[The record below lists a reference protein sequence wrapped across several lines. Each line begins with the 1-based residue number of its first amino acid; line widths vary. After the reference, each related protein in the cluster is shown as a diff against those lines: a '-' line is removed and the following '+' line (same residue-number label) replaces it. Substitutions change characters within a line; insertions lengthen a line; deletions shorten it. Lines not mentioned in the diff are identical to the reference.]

1 MSTFKELV
9 RNVGRKIVRAVSFVQ
24 TVAVVTIAAFVLS
37 SVIGPVAYAM
47 NAPVPGA
54 TQKIKESLSSF
65 QLPYSI
71 GRITDAKYLGSKK
84 VVVAIQ
90 DLHCH
95 PEVQRNIA
103 KILGILDGK
112 FSTNPVSSNFKVFVE
127 GGVGAVDTSWVNK
140 VSDAKVRAGAVESL
154 MNSGR
159 LTGSEY
165 YAIKTGKYNFLQ
177 GLEDAKP
184 YYDNL
189 ARLNEIMDKRGEIAV
204 KFPEI
209 KQALGKVKALYYT
222 AGNIRLDQIVAK
234 HEARAMGTA
243 KYYKLLLK
251 LADKENID
259 RYYYPATAGL
269 LEIMAMQHQLRYSS
283 INKELVKFISSL
295 KEKVPFGVYNQLME
309 KAASPD
315 GIEELYV
322 TLAQVGAGMDL
333 SQYPALAKF
342 FAFVEKNQK
351 MNPLDLVREEG
362 AMISELRGR
371 LSQSRAEEEV
381 AFIADFLKYVQAY
394 YENKMS
400 ADDYAYYTK
409 NAMKFQQLWTRYS
422 QANLLPSL
430 DQYNALFAKF
440 YGVNIDRNRIFMEKI
455 GATAAATQKPAL
467 ESNSVDEN
475 IFLMNTQLSLA
486 DSDSEVEVVVT
497 GGFHTQGLSKML
509 EEKGISY
516 VVITPNATGDTAY
529 AAKMYDIC
537 AREFAV
543 SGEAK
548 APQKVSRAL
557 QADAVNGS
565 SENALA
571 LPELSSQFATMDAL
585 EIIQHTQ
592 VKALQSAA
600 VAAAVAGKNAA
611 SVVSAL
617 TANDQINT
625 LYASIEEKDG
635 AVVFTFKN
643 GAKLSVTIDQKAEI
657 TVVKPAAE
665 SEESSSRLL
674 LTSTVKYLS
683 DQASSSGDAREK
695 ASFEMFKKDLQ
706 YSFSGLSFGGKLNFI
721 KWMWRAVTI
730 EDPAYKQ
737 ALNSEE
743 ERNAFVR
750 EHAGQIKDQAL
761 TRQQKLQK
769 ELIAAEIRAKE
780 LTRARSSI
788 SKWSLARILWSVVL
802 YGGAGYGFFNY
813 SLIPQ
818 GIWIALTVCFCV
830 DILISSKNIRNLM
843 HLTYNLKATP
853 GYRLLLD
860 PVAVAV
866 EVANTLTPVQ
876 PVDQEKIISQRLL
889 LPSTVDI
896 LEQLANTQ
904 GSKMADSFA
913 IFKSNLDRTFW
924 TLSFSEQI
932 NFSRW
937 LWKAMKIESYSLKND
952 PDQFLARHGDASED
966 ITQARIMAITV
977 MKVMQNIFFAA
988 AIGLAVQSV
997 AVLMLH
1003 YWQPFYIMLCCLAI
1017 LVISKF
1023 YAYDLV
1029 HYFFDLLV
1037 PPDYRLLLNHN
1048 GGSAQS
1054 TRNGS
1059 SALEQFVTRTKTF
1072 NISGDDAFVVLHEI
1086 EGKTYIRVGNRIIV
1100 TDRTGIN
1107 NVGPGLTG
1115 QNAFDM
1121 DMLRGTEALLGNP
1134 ALQRFFGEDLP
1145 QSVDQL
1151 GALPPGFRT
1160 ATGLS
1165 ELGRMIEPRYSPQ
1178 EIDDAAKYITEHSLI
1193 SLAEKGMGDAA
1204 FITYLNAVM
1213 IISATGAN
1221 WAEFRKAMLEL
1232 MVFSSVR
1239 SQIDAC
1245 TVSPAMM
1252 AKMSEMYKF
1261 FSKNK
1266 LGYPELLMAFLP
1278 DVSSIIKTTADGIE
1292 PTMTAAGKFVKQDI
1306 VNDASAPATIAK
1318 QAALNE
1324 MYAAN
1329 ISLDDMRRLVGA
1341 VVPMAGDGS
1350 RMHLFNMN
1358 KLFGPIIPVLKGQE
1372 KALAAYFSSL
1382 GIENALWMDDQ
1393 GRAFVSVGLLV
1404 LSRNPGA
1411 IAVGGLPT
1419 VRELEGFFKGN
1430 PFPVQD
1436 VVLTLKDGKPDL
1448 SATPMVG
1455 GHGRTFQVG
1464 GLSLESVR
1472 ALVGSGRV
1480 ARHNQGDD
1488 LGDRKNETGAVLAW
1502 QVARGVTPMSVLAL
1516 AQIVKANAADL
1527 QGYIDVGKEVTIDG
1541 KKVKSFI
1548 DGVAVFEN
1556 GSTEDILASFKA
1568 GSDRVNAIAAEAG
1581 SLKGSARKQK
1591 LMEAIVAYR
1600 ALMALA
1606 KSRTFVVGTDA
1617 PALIVAVTT
1626 MAGGVLLDFENE
1638 TTFMESSQHPDQIT
1652 LRYKVGEADQEF
1664 ICTKAEYWATSPRN
1678 FNTNNFALDPLAVAA
1693 NRSKAAKQLYHL
1705 FLVYAAQN
1713 AANPAVVLASRKE
1726 FEGKIKKILDG
1737 ISPAEWAARSL
1748 ALERLQIVVQG
1759 VPCEN
1764 KKGVIKINM
1773 MAQNMASF
1781 ESLLAL
1787 SGVTAEDIN
1796 LSQLNKKLAA
1806 LLAATAE
1813 DRNKLLQ
1820 ELGLSMGKAAGI
1832 TNQRIVVV
1840 VVDPFAFTQLK
1851 ESEDIGSLAATA
1863 DVILGKDYFDPAL
1876 AYNLPD
1882 LQAAN
1887 GIWWAREQAL
1897 PMGIISL
1904 KTSDAFTRICATA
1917 RDKKD
1922 ERAKA
1927 AVQAVREL
1935 VYQQD
1940 FGRIYGWSQACDA
1953 RPTEDPIDLLLGK
1966 PIVAAA
1972 ASWFANDW
1980 YKRTVAWWLEPLL
1993 SFGLPLLASQVFN
2006 IALSDGMFR
2015 IAFAV
2020 AAGTIFLVP
2029 HLLRT
2034 LNSAEKGAIA
2044 TVTVLTIATG
2054 LLFSPVLLSWWT
2066 VAGLVAVGIGTVV
2079 HFRINRGTSV
2089 TEVNVPVV
2097 GKKLSSKESWQLIA
2111 AGLTSLV
2118 ALFGGVTPVRGAGL
2132 LAPMAHGENGSNSI
2146 GIMTTIGMSLGIL
2159 GGGMDG
2165 RALGIKGFGGWLFG
2179 GLESL
2184 VVLAVYLGTGGNI
2197 VIPGVFFIVMGLLV
2211 GARSGS
2217 FLAGAFRIVLGFA
2230 TVGLLSLD
2238 FTFNGGQVSMILLPA
2253 LGLVAGF
2260 NTINTPR
2267 LKTAPHEVVPQDLA
2281 PSAKST
2287 VDLLGGREMKEN
2299 AARLPVVDRRSSPP
2313 AKVIDRPYLSDRTFT
2328 TTYNTLARKFH
2339 STLSPEILLKVY
2351 KGFHDSAQSAN
2362 AAQAYYSAYF
2372 TNEFNAQKNSSPI
2385 LPGSNREGEIANGL
2399 DTQELATARERIARD
2414 SDAVRDGNPA
2424 AVEAVVA
2431 ACKAIDAMSL
2441 DTLPAGTRGALQNI
2455 LNDPRKGIT
2464 WMITRVYGKEKYILG
2479 HERGLAV
2486 DIILAILAVPDE
2498 GQRNKLLQEYILHEV
2513 LESMDIPGYTGDMK
2527 HNYIIRLT
2535 QALLYPDVLPQ
2546 PAPNDPRYRELYGDA
2561 PIVLRN
2567 GQTALGKFLRA
2578 FIDEKATVW
2587 EGQTVVHQDVFTS
2600 AVAHLIRW
2608 GVLSPKEGLALGPK
2622 TLRGDVIMH
2631 AVIDRMSAAQPQ
2643 SRYPWITAGPVARVI
2658 SDRNSATAAATAESA
2673 IAAATTDANERGA
2686 DVVLFLPQL
2695 DVLNY
2700 FGSGYTEIQIM
2711 AENSVPMHGFTKVVT
2726 TTNGSV
2732 TVVVYADEQRHDI
2745 NTGLA
2750 VVKNLAGNAPKMGE
2764 LNPIFKD
2771 RSVLGTQFSAIERD
2785 VFVVDSEE
2793 IMNGAGLNGLNG
2805 RRSLQVVTA
2814 AAMAAAT
2821 TAQRNQYPAPDYVS
2835 TGDSIIDFQ
2844 AMDSLSQKK
2853 KTVYLRARPTNFA
2866 PVEITAAHLE
2876 SFSTSGPSLID
2887 GIQKQFPNLDTLLL
2901 HFDEPTLTALRA
2913 GDVQTKT
2920 RLRVLAQYAHAQG
2933 LKVLFDLKIGSEKEL
2948 TDQAGVLRDL
2958 LGNNAGALNLDGA
2971 WVTLDKSIN
2980 TVVSGQIVDKLGAVV
2995 RSVRHNAW
3003 IGVDGNIDAKKL
3015 AENNMTSAV
3024 DIDVAQNLFDLPSL
3038 RHNSWVRLNL
3048 KGQEINETTL
3058 KAILLDASMVGLGIE
3073 LYSMMMKKK
3082 GVAHSMQEIWT
3093 SQIAGMINRQKQ
3105 TPAEHFTVGR
3115 ANGLAL
3121 RGSNLQK
3128 AQTAFEGAAAKN
3140 FLQSM
3145 RPIQSAETM
3154 PKEVFNALF
3163 AAVDFRQLL
3172 VVLPTDFQVRVTA
3185 IAFRVQEDKTT
3196 PSENQALMMEIAG
3209 FIQGVW
3215 EQDILRQN
3223 AESTDLS
3230 DLTPAFNGMFVAA
3243 QVQGK
3248 VFGAAQDGAVIPADI
3263 AAMAERV
3270 DALARANKPYY
3281 EVQQEALRVMNELMD
3296 IINRTGT
3303 AATLPFAI
3311 SLFLKLLPLYADRI
3325 MKSDGQKVVTE
3336 VAPQLIRDLLGA
3348 A

>member
-585 EIIQHTQ
+585 EIIQQTQ

-769 ELIAAEIRAKE
+769 ELLAAEIRAKE

-788 SKWSLARILWSVVL
+788 SKWSLARILSSVVL

-866 EVANTLTPVQ
+866 EVANTLPPVQ
-876 PVDQEKIISQRLL
+876 LVDQEKIISQRLL
-889 LPSTVDI
+889 LPSTVHI
-896 LEQLANTQ
+896 LDQLANTQ

-952 PDQFLARHGDASED
+952 PDKFLARHGDASED

-997 AVLMLH
+997 AALMLH
-1003 YWQPFYIMLCCLAI
+1003 YWQPFYIMYPI
-1017 LVISKF
+1017 LSVLFGYIGYF
-1023 YAYDLV
+1023 QAYDLV

-1048 GGSAQS
+1048 GGSAQP

-1072 NISGDDAFVVLHEI
+1072 NFSGDDAFVLLHEI

-1121 DMLRGTEALLGNP
+1121 DMLRVTEALLGNP

-1306 VNDASAPATIAK
+1306 VNDASAPATITK
-1318 QAALNE
+1318 QDALNE
-1324 MYAAN
+1324 MDAAH
-1329 ISLDDMRRLVGA
+1329 ISLDRMRGLVGA

-1350 RMHLFNMN
+1350 RM
-1358 KLFGPIIPVLKGQE
+1358 
-1372 KALAAYFSSL
+1372 
-1382 GIENALWMDDQ
+1382 
-1393 GRAFVSVGLLV
+1393 
-1404 LSRNPGA
+1404 
-1411 IAVGGLPT
+1411 
-1419 VRELEGFFKGN
+1419 
-1430 PFPVQD
+1430 
-1436 VVLTLKDGKPDL
+1436 
-1448 SATPMVG
+1448 
-1455 GHGRTFQVG
+1455 
-1464 GLSLESVR
+1464 
-1472 ALVGSGRV
+1472 
-1480 ARHNQGDD
+1480 
-1488 LGDRKNETGAVLAW
+1488 
-1502 QVARGVTPMSVLAL
+1502 
-1516 AQIVKANAADL
+1516 
-1527 QGYIDVGKEVTIDG
+1527 
-1541 KKVKSFI
+1541 
-1548 DGVAVFEN
+1548 
-1556 GSTEDILASFKA
+1556 
-1568 GSDRVNAIAAEAG
+1568 
-1581 SLKGSARKQK
+1581 
-1591 LMEAIVAYR
+1591 
-1600 ALMALA
+1600 
-1606 KSRTFVVGTDA
+1606 
-1617 PALIVAVTT
+1617 
-1626 MAGGVLLDFENE
+1626 
-1638 TTFMESSQHPDQIT
+1638 
-1652 LRYKVGEADQEF
+1652 
-1664 ICTKAEYWATSPRN
+1664 
-1678 FNTNNFALDPLAVAA
+1678 NN
-1693 NRSKAAKQLYHL
+1693 
-1705 FLVYAAQN
+1705 
-1713 AANPAVVLASRKE
+1713 
-1726 FEGKIKKILDG
+1726 
-1737 ISPAEWAARSL
+1737 
-1748 ALERLQIVVQG
+1748 
-1759 VPCEN
+1759 
-1764 KKGVIKINM
+1764 
-1773 MAQNMASF
+1773 
-1781 ESLLAL
+1781 
-1787 SGVTAEDIN
+1787 
-1796 LSQLNKKLAA
+1796 
-1806 LLAATAE
+1806 
-1813 DRNKLLQ
+1813 
-1820 ELGLSMGKAAGI
+1820 
-1832 TNQRIVVV
+1832 
-1840 VVDPFAFTQLK
+1840 
-1851 ESEDIGSLAATA
+1851 
-1863 DVILGKDYFDPAL
+1863 
-1876 AYNLPD
+1876 
-1882 LQAAN
+1882 
-1887 GIWWAREQAL
+1887 
-1897 PMGIISL
+1897 
-1904 KTSDAFTRICATA
+1904 
-1917 RDKKD
+1917 
-1922 ERAKA
+1922 
-1927 AVQAVREL
+1927 
-1935 VYQQD
+1935 
-1940 FGRIYGWSQACDA
+1940 
-1953 RPTEDPIDLLLGK
+1953 
-1966 PIVAAA
+1966 
-1972 ASWFANDW
+1972 
-1980 YKRTVAWWLEPLL
+1980 
-1993 SFGLPLLASQVFN
+1993 
-2006 IALSDGMFR
+2006 
-2015 IAFAV
+2015 
-2020 AAGTIFLVP
+2020 
-2029 HLLRT
+2029 
-2034 LNSAEKGAIA
+2034 
-2044 TVTVLTIATG
+2044 
-2054 LLFSPVLLSWWT
+2054 
-2066 VAGLVAVGIGTVV
+2066 
-2079 HFRINRGTSV
+2079 
-2089 TEVNVPVV
+2089 
-2097 GKKLSSKESWQLIA
+2097 
-2111 AGLTSLV
+2111 
-2118 ALFGGVTPVRGAGL
+2118 
-2132 LAPMAHGENGSNSI
+2132 
-2146 GIMTTIGMSLGIL
+2146 
-2159 GGGMDG
+2159 
-2165 RALGIKGFGGWLFG
+2165 
-2179 GLESL
+2179 
-2184 VVLAVYLGTGGNI
+2184 
-2197 VIPGVFFIVMGLLV
+2197 
-2211 GARSGS
+2211 
-2217 FLAGAFRIVLGFA
+2217 
-2230 TVGLLSLD
+2230 
-2238 FTFNGGQVSMILLPA
+2238 
-2253 LGLVAGF
+2253 
-2260 NTINTPR
+2260 
-2267 LKTAPHEVVPQDLA
+2267 
-2281 PSAKST
+2281 
-2287 VDLLGGREMKEN
+2287 
-2299 AARLPVVDRRSSPP
+2299 
-2313 AKVIDRPYLSDRTFT
+2313 
-2328 TTYNTLARKFH
+2328 
-2339 STLSPEILLKVY
+2339 
-2351 KGFHDSAQSAN
+2351 
-2362 AAQAYYSAYF
+2362 
-2372 TNEFNAQKNSSPI
+2372 
-2385 LPGSNREGEIANGL
+2385 
-2399 DTQELATARERIARD
+2399 
-2414 SDAVRDGNPA
+2414 
-2424 AVEAVVA
+2424 
-2431 ACKAIDAMSL
+2431 
-2441 DTLPAGTRGALQNI
+2441 
-2455 LNDPRKGIT
+2455 
-2464 WMITRVYGKEKYILG
+2464 
-2479 HERGLAV
+2479 
-2486 DIILAILAVPDE
+2486 
-2498 GQRNKLLQEYILHEV
+2498 
-2513 LESMDIPGYTGDMK
+2513 
-2527 HNYIIRLT
+2527 
-2535 QALLYPDVLPQ
+2535 
-2546 PAPNDPRYRELYGDA
+2546 
-2561 PIVLRN
+2561 
-2567 GQTALGKFLRA
+2567 
-2578 FIDEKATVW
+2578 
-2587 EGQTVVHQDVFTS
+2587 
-2600 AVAHLIRW
+2600 
-2608 GVLSPKEGLALGPK
+2608 
-2622 TLRGDVIMH
+2622 
-2631 AVIDRMSAAQPQ
+2631 
-2643 SRYPWITAGPVARVI
+2643 
-2658 SDRNSATAAATAESA
+2658 
-2673 IAAATTDANERGA
+2673 
-2686 DVVLFLPQL
+2686 
-2695 DVLNY
+2695 
-2700 FGSGYTEIQIM
+2700 
-2711 AENSVPMHGFTKVVT
+2711 
-2726 TTNGSV
+2726 
-2732 TVVVYADEQRHDI
+2732 
-2745 NTGLA
+2745 
-2750 VVKNLAGNAPKMGE
+2750 
-2764 LNPIFKD
+2764 
-2771 RSVLGTQFSAIERD
+2771 
-2785 VFVVDSEE
+2785 
-2793 IMNGAGLNGLNG
+2793 
-2805 RRSLQVVTA
+2805 
-2814 AAMAAAT
+2814 
-2821 TAQRNQYPAPDYVS
+2821 
-2835 TGDSIIDFQ
+2835 
-2844 AMDSLSQKK
+2844 
-2853 KTVYLRARPTNFA
+2853 
-2866 PVEITAAHLE
+2866 
-2876 SFSTSGPSLID
+2876 
-2887 GIQKQFPNLDTLLL
+2887 
-2901 HFDEPTLTALRA
+2901 
-2913 GDVQTKT
+2913 
-2920 RLRVLAQYAHAQG
+2920 
-2933 LKVLFDLKIGSEKEL
+2933 
-2948 TDQAGVLRDL
+2948 
-2958 LGNNAGALNLDGA
+2958 
-2971 WVTLDKSIN
+2971 
-2980 TVVSGQIVDKLGAVV
+2980 
-2995 RSVRHNAW
+2995 
-3003 IGVDGNIDAKKL
+3003 
-3015 AENNMTSAV
+3015 
-3024 DIDVAQNLFDLPSL
+3024 
-3038 RHNSWVRLNL
+3038 
-3048 KGQEINETTL
+3048 
-3058 KAILLDASMVGLGIE
+3058 
-3073 LYSMMMKKK
+3073 
-3082 GVAHSMQEIWT
+3082 
-3093 SQIAGMINRQKQ
+3093 
-3105 TPAEHFTVGR
+3105 
-3115 ANGLAL
+3115 
-3121 RGSNLQK
+3121 
-3128 AQTAFEGAAAKN
+3128 
-3140 FLQSM
+3140 
-3145 RPIQSAETM
+3145 
-3154 PKEVFNALF
+3154 
-3163 AAVDFRQLL
+3163 
-3172 VVLPTDFQVRVTA
+3172 
-3185 IAFRVQEDKTT
+3185 
-3196 PSENQALMMEIAG
+3196 
-3209 FIQGVW
+3209 
-3215 EQDILRQN
+3215 
-3223 AESTDLS
+3223 
-3230 DLTPAFNGMFVAA
+3230 
-3243 QVQGK
+3243 
-3248 VFGAAQDGAVIPADI
+3248 
-3263 AAMAERV
+3263 
-3270 DALARANKPYY
+3270 
-3281 EVQQEALRVMNELMD
+3281 
-3296 IINRTGT
+3296 
-3303 AATLPFAI
+3303 
-3311 SLFLKLLPLYADRI
+3311 
-3325 MKSDGQKVVTE
+3325 
-3336 VAPQLIRDLLGA
+3336 
-3348 A
+3348 